1 LTASTEGDL
10 LDSLI
15 TFFRR
20 RMQGARK

>member
-1 LTASTEGDL
+1 MTAGTDGDL
-10 LDSLI
+10 LDPLV